1 MSFKSS
7 SMRLKYRNIIQIFTT
22 FALLPPTYCSSWVRC
37 WSTLLVSPL
46 GWCGPLLTARV
57 ASKFWLKLAMQMM
70 KFSRFDRLHILYIV
84 KWILQEI
91 VVCWVRVLCIF
102 SKGWVGQATTVTRAV
117 KAVRLAQALTFWY
130 LCSISPLGQLSKFKH
145 SNLFGTCPVG
155 SIALGIYYLFE
166 LT

>member
-84 KWILQEI
+84 HWSEFCRKL
-91 VVCWVRVLCIF
+91 LCVEF
-102 SKGWVGQATTVTRAV
+102 GFCVYFLRGG
-117 KAVRLAQALTFWY
+117 LAR
-130 LCSISPLGQLSKFKH
+130 PQLSRELSKRLDLRRRWLFNIYVVFPH
-145 SNLFGTCPVG
+145 SADCQN
-155 SIALGIYYLFE
+155 SNIATSLALVP
-166 LT
+166 LVQ